1 VNPIPPTVLAELPAV
16 PESVGPLRRAARG
29 LAEQCG
35 ATDRV
40 MSDVMLAVSEAC
52 TNVVVHAYRDEPG
65 ILALSG
71 EARDGE
77 VRFVVDDEG
86 AGLTPR
92 ADSPGLGL
100 GLPLIARLANRFEV
114 LPGPAGRGTRLTMA
128 FRV

>member
-16 PESVGPLRRAARG
+16 PESVGPLRRAARA

-35 ATDRV
+35 APDRV
-40 MSDVMLAVSEAC
+40 VSDVTLAVSEAC

-65 ILALSG
+65 VLALSA

-77 VRFVVDDEG
+77 MRFVVDDEG

-100 GLPLIARLANRFEV
+100 GLPLIAKLTNRFEV
-114 LPGPAGRGTRLTMA
+114 LPGPEGRGTRLTMA

>member
-16 PESVGPLRRAARG
+16 PESVGPLRRAARA

-40 MSDVMLAVSEAC
+40 VSDVTLAVSEAC
-52 TNVVVHAYRDEPG
+52 TNVVVHAYRDAPG
-65 ILALSG
+65 VLALSA
-71 EARDGE
+71 EACDGE

-86 AGLTPR
+86 EGLTPR

-100 GLPLIARLANRFEV
+100 GLPLIARLTNRFEV